1 VRGRACWPRGV
12 RAVMMLGMARLT
24 HDEAQARARAGTN
37 PWIYRLVKVVMLPVF
52 RALFLMRVNGVENIP
67 KTGPVV
73 IAPNHK
79 SFWDGF
85 FISAVAP
92 RRVYFMGKLELFEGR
107 FGRVLLALGG
117 FPVRRGQSDG
127 EAIETAQAI
136 LRRGD
141 VLSLFPEGTRVPDPE
156 NLGTPRR
163 GAARIAIETGAPIVP
178 TAITGTEKRRLPLP
192 RRVQVT
198 FGEPVPVEGL
208 VSTPESAGALIDG
221 AVWPTI
227 TEDYQRLKA
236 RPGWIAAGV
245 AAVGLGVAVHR
256 LRNRD

>member
-1 VRGRACWPRGV
+1 
-12 RAVMMLGMARLT
+12 MMLAMARLT
-24 HDEAQARARAGTN
+24 HDEAQARARAGTG
-37 PWIYRLVKVVMLPVF
+37 PWLYRLVRILLLPLL
-52 RALFLMRVNGVENIP
+52 RGLFLMRVSGVENIP
-67 KTGPVV
+67 RTGPVV

-92 RRVYFMGKLELFEGR
+92 RRVYFMGKSELFQGPAGR
-107 FGRVLLALGG
+107 LLLALGG
-117 FPVRRGQSDG
+117 FPVLRGQSDA

-141 VLSLFPEGTRVPDPE
+141 VLSLFPEGTRVPDPAS
-156 NLGTPRR
+156 LGTPRR

-198 FGEPVPVEGL
+198 FGAPVPVEGL
-208 VSTPESAGALIDG
+208 VATPEAARSLIDET
-221 AVWPTI
+221 VWPTI
-227 TEDYQRLKA
+227 TDDYTRLKA
-236 RPGWIAAGV
+236 RPGWIAAGA
-245 AAVGLGVAVHR
+245 AAVGLGVVVHR
-256 LRNRD
+256 LRKRD